1 MMELIAQLKK
11 DAVAVVNKLYNQ
23 QVDATIIKIDKT
35 PPEFTGELT
44 LVIFPFVKISKKN
57 PEVTANEI
65 GEALMAINTTIAGFN
80 VVKGFL
86 NISFTDVYW
95 SGVLQHIHNTKNY
108 GILAA
113 TGKKVVLE
121 YCGPNTNKPL
131 HLGHVRNVLL
141 GYAAANILAAAGHE
155 VHKVNIL
162 NDRGIAICKSMV
174 AYERNG
180 NGSTPA
186 STGIKGDHFVG
197 NYYIEF
203 AKIHEAEMAVLIAAG
218 KTKEEAEKN
227 TPIYLAAQEMLR
239 KWEAGDAAVLELWN
253 TMNNWV
259 YEGFG
264 VTYQKIGIDFEKE
277 YKESEFYL
285 HGKKMVQE
293 GLTQGAF
300 FKKEDGSIWVD
311 LTSDGLDQKV
321 LLRADGTSMYITQ
334 DMGVAEARYGDF
346 KMDTSVYV
354 VANEQDY
361 HFKVLKLV
369 LQKLGRP
376 YGDGIYHLSYGMV
389 DLPEGKM
396 KSREG
401 TVVDADDLMSEMTE
415 EAKSFL
421 AASEK
426 SAAFNETEK
435 QVLAEQ
441 IGLSALKYFILKVDP
456 KKRILF
462 NPKESIDLQGHTGPF
477 IQYSYARIQSI
488 FRKLSENGLNEFR
501 LNGTDL
507 LPAEKSLIVNIYQYP
522 GVIQSAADNYSPAEV
537 ANYIYNLAKQ
547 FNSFYAEHSIT
558 KAESADKQH
567 LRAII
572 AGQTAYI
579 LKHGLMLLGIQS
591 PERM

>member
-65 GEALMAINTTIAGFN
+65 GEALMSVNSTIAGFN

-203 AKIHEAEMAVLIAAG
+203 AKIHEAEMAALIAAG

-239 KWEAGDAAVLELWN
+239 KWEAGDAAVLDLWN

-426 SAAFNETEK
+426 STAFNETEK

-488 FRKLSENGLNEFR
+488 FRKLAENGLNEFR

-579 LKHGLMLLGIQS
+579 LKHGLMLLGMQS

>member
-65 GEALMAINTTIAGFN
+65 GEALMSVNSTIAGFN

-203 AKIHEAEMAVLIAAG
+203 AKIHEAEMATLIAAG

-426 SAAFNETEK
+426 STAFNETEK

-488 FRKLSENGLNEFR
+488 FRKLAENGLNEFR

>member
-65 GEALMAINTTIAGFN
+65 GEALMSVNSTIAGFN

-203 AKIHEAEMAVLIAAG
+203 AKIHEAEMAALIAAG

-426 SAAFNETEK
+426 STAFNETEK

-488 FRKLSENGLNEFR
+488 FRKLAENGLNEFR

>member
-1 MMELIAQLKK
+1 MELIAQLKK

-65 GEALMAINTTIAGFN
+65 GEALMSVNSTIAGFN

-203 AKIHEAEMAVLIAAG
+203 AKIHEAEMAALIAAG

-239 KWEAGDAAVLELWN
+239 KWEAGDAAVLDLWN

-415 EAKSFL
+415 EAKAFL

-488 FRKLSENGLNEFR
+488 FRKLAENGLNEFR